1 MVTINLRKHYP
12 HYKEDI
18 FIEISDEIYEVILL
32 SIRQENNYDRR
43 TRYHK
48 SYYSLDVGDGIENE
62 ALHRMPSPEE
72 VLVRQ
77 IILEQLYKAM
87 NALSET
93 QKRRIYK
100 RYFLGQNGAKVARE
114 ENVSGSSVHQS
125 ITGGLAN
132 LKKFYDKNKFE
143 R

>member
-18 FIEISDEIYEVILL
+18 FIEISDEMYEVILL

-48 SYYSLDVGDGIENE
+48 AYYSLDVGDGIEND
-62 ALHRMPSPEE
+62 ALHRIPSPEE
-72 VLVRQ
+72 ILTQ
-77 IILEQLYKAM
+77 QLILEQLYRAM
-87 NALSET
+87 ET
-93 QKRRIYK
+93 LPTIQKRRIYK

-114 ENVSGSSVHQS
+114 ENVAGSSVHQS
-125 ITGGLAN
+125 IAGGLAN